1 MKSALKISIKKEPMA
16 TAKKEMKMM
25 DDSAEESAPEE
36 GTADDADKEF
46 EQYELEDA
54 CNTLQKAMEIKHNPA
69 LMAAI
74 QPMLDKKKKA
84 INSID
89 DLRKVAKEK
98 VGSNRIDG

>member
-16 TAKKEMKMM
+16 MAKKEMKMM
-25 DDSAEESAPEE
+25 DDSTEESAPEE

-54 CNTLQKAMEIKHNPA
+54 CHTLQKAMEIKHNPA

-74 QPMLDKKKKA
+74 APMLDKKKKA

-89 DLRKVAKEK
+89 DLRKVAKDK
-98 VGSNRIDG
+98 AGSDRIEG

>member
-1 MKSALKISIKKEPMA
+1 MKSALKISIKKMPMEA
-16 TAKKEMKMM
+16 AKKDMKMM
-25 DDSAEESAPEE
+25 DDASEESAPEE
-36 GTADDADKEF
+36 GTSEDADKEF

-54 CNTLQKAMEIKHNPA
+54 CHTLQKAMEIKHNPA

-89 DLRKVAKEK
+89 DLRKIAKDK
-98 VGSNRIDG
+98 AGSDRIEG